1 MKKNIKV
8 IQVCA
13 IDETVDKLLK
23 TLNKRLVREEY
34 EVIAVASKGNLGKN
48 ILESGIKLK
57 NINIDRKINP
67 KNNIR
72 SIYEMYRFFKEEKPE
87 IVHVHTPV
95 ASVLGRIAAKLAKV
109 PIVIYTAHGFYFH
122 ENMSK
127 LKYRL
132 FLNIEKFMGRY
143 FTDYIFTQSIE
154 DFETAIKYKFKNKDK
169 ILAIGNGVDVKN
181 RFNPRNINKEVK
193 QSLYKKLNI
202 HEDNIVVTFIGRLVD
217 EKGIMDLLKSYQ
229 YISKKV
235 KFIIVGDK
243 FQGDRDTSINYE
255 IDKYKKNENI
265 KFVGR
270 ISNVE
275 DILSIT
281 DIFCLPSYR
290 EGMPRSIIEAM
301 SMKCA
306 IVATNIRGSREE
318 VVDGETGFLVNL
330 KSPSEI
336 AEKIDILSSNSNLLE
351 SMKQKSRERA
361 LSLYDEEI
369 VVKKQIDIFKNLL
382 EEKGLS

>member
-1 MKKNIKV
+1 MRKNIKV

-34 EVIAVASKGNLGKN
+34 EVIAVASKGNLEKS

-57 NINIDRKINP
+57 NINIDRKINI
-67 KNNIR
+67 KSNIK
-72 SIYEMYRFFKEEKPE
+72 SIYKMYKFFKEEKPE

-95 ASVLGRIAAKLAKV
+95 ASVLGRIAAKLANV

-132 FLNIEKFMGRY
+132 FLNIEKFMGKY
-143 FTDYIFTQSIE
+143 FTDYIFTQSME

-181 RFNPRNINKEVK
+181 RFNPRNIKKEVK
-193 QSLYKKLNI
+193 ESLYKKLNI
-202 HEDNIVVTFIGRLVD
+202 YEDNIVVTFIGRLVY

-229 YISKKV
+229 YIRKEV
-235 KFIIVGDK
+235 KFIIVGDN

-265 KFVGR
+265 KFVGK
-270 ISNVE
+270 ILNVE

-318 VVDGETGFLVNL
+318 VVNGETGFLVNL

-336 AEKIDILSSNSNLLE
+336 AEKIDILSSNNNLLE
-351 SMKQKSRERA
+351 NMKQKSRERA

>member
-369 VVKKQIDIFKNLL
+369 VVKKQIDIFKKLL